1 MTEPALRELI
11 QSTGFSLHN
20 LSYRL
25 HGELGQFEYRMVLRT
40 LEAANARVLSD
51 KLRADPSVLE
61 FRIAPTGD

>member
-1 MTEPALRELI
+1 M
-11 QSTGFSLHN
+11 GFSLHN

-40 LEAANARVLSD
+40 LDPANSRALSD